1 MMRSMDTSVNAFSL
15 ATQVK
20 EDSDAVTVE
29 QIVDSHGKV
38 LNEVV
43 RLNHLVWHLIDKR
56 IIYLYAAVLVCGQQ
70 EQATEMSSFKII
82 LL

>member
-1 MMRSMDTSVNAFSL
+1 MDTSVNAFSL

-43 RLNHLVWHLIDKR
+43 RLNHLV
-56 IIYLYAAVLVCGQQ
+56 
-70 EQATEMSSFKII
+70 
-82 LL
+82 

>member
-1 MMRSMDTSVNAFSL
+1 MMRGMDTGVNAIGL

-43 RLNHLVWHLIDKR
+43 RLNHLVWHPIDIH
-56 IIYLYAAVLVCGQQ
+56 II
-70 EQATEMSSFKII
+70 
-82 LL
+82 